1 MKNKLLI
8 AILMICMGTALR
20 AQQMPLY
27 SQMYFMRMLYNP
39 ALTAYNGGTNVY
51 LFDREQW
58 VAMPGHPSTR
68 GGMGEISLWG
78 DRSGVGVHVVDD
90 VTSVINTVN
99 AQLYYAQK
107 IKLATDHRLSLGVS
121 FGLMQTR
128 IDYGNL
134 VANDLTDPN
143 LLSLA
148 RGGLAFDMNVGLA
161 YQWKKLTINFAVEHA
176 TNSNVT
182 IADQLKNTKYDMQ
195 RHYLGGA
202 SYEISIKK
210 EKWNIEP
217 SVMVKKGS
225 GDPIQVDANI
235 MANYKR
241 FIYLG
246 IGYRMDYGLAAM
258 AAVRIAHTVT
268 LGYAYEYPLINH
280 VNYGSVGGTHEVIV
294 GINFDKWIKKSKKRD
309 ERLDSLEKQIKALKH
324 TDTLLSNRIDSLQD
338 KTKQVAA
345 DIDENKQ
352 YMQQYEKTQDEKMQ
366 NMNVRMDTFEKQLKE
381 YKDLVTKK
389 PVVPFSGVTDPNGKP
404 KKSGKD
410 GKDTNVG
417 GNNAPSDGSENINKD
432 DIYRMD
438 QIYFETNSSYL
449 KKESYAQLNKLLE
462 ILKANPEMKIMVLGH
477 TDYVASDSYNIWLSG
492 RRSRRVA
499 DYLIDNG
506 VPAANVSSMGFG
518 KQSPV
523 ADNSTDEGRAL
534 NRRVEIRIL
543 KK

>member
-1 MKNKLLI
+1 MKNKLMI
-8 AILMICMGTALR
+8 AALMICMGTSLR

-39 ALTAYNGGTNVY
+39 ALTAYNGGTNIY

-90 VTSVINTVN
+90 VTSVINTIN
-99 AQLYYAQK
+99 AQLYYSQK
-107 IKLATDHRLSLGVS
+107 IKLAKDHRLSLGLS

-143 LLSLA
+143 LLGSA

-161 YQWKKLTINFAVEHA
+161 YQWKKLTIHFAVEHA

-235 MANYKR
+235 MANYNR

-246 IGYRMDYGLAAM
+246 VGYRMDYGIGAM
-258 AAVRIAHTVT
+258 AAVRIAHAVT
-268 LGYAYEYPLINH
+268 LGYAYEYPMIKH
-280 VNYGSVGGTHEVIV
+280 VNYGSTGGTHEVIV
-294 GINFDKWIKKSKKRD
+294 GLNFDKWIKHNKKQDR
-309 ERLDSLEKQIKALKH
+309 RLDSLEKQVRDLKH

-338 KTKQVAA
+338 KTKQVSA

-352 YMQQYEKTQDEKMQ
+352 YMQQYEKSQDEKMQ
-366 NMNVRMDTFEKQLKE
+366 NMNTRMDTFEKQLKE
-381 YKDLVTKK
+381 YKELTKK
-389 PVVPFSGVTDPNGKP
+389 KAVTPFSGVTDPNGKP
-404 KKSGKD
+404 KRSGKD
-410 GKDTNVG
+410 PNVG
-417 GNNAPSDGSENINKD
+417 GNNPPADGSENIKKD

-449 KKESYAQLNKLLE
+449 KKESYDQLNKLLE
-462 ILKANPEMKIMVLGH
+462 IMKANPDMKIKVLGH
-477 TDYVASDSYNIWLSG
+477 TDYVASDSYNMWLSG
-492 RRSRRVA
+492 RRSKRVA

-506 VPAANVSSMGFG
+506 IPAANVSSVGFG

-534 NRRVEIRIL
+534 NRRVEIQIL

>member
-1 MKNKLLI
+1 MKKKLII
-8 AILMICMGTALR
+8 AALMICMGTSLW
-20 AQQMPLY
+20 AQQMPLF

-68 GGMGEISLWG
+68 GGMAEISLWG

-107 IKLATDHRLSLGVS
+107 IKLAKDHRLSLGLS
-121 FGLMQTR
+121 FGLMNTR
-128 IDYGNL
+128 IDYSNL
-134 VANDLTDPN
+134 VASDFTDPN
-143 LLSLA
+143 LMNSA
-148 RGGLAFDMNVGLA
+148 RGGMAFDMNVGLA

-241 FIYLG
+241 FLYLG
-246 IGYRMDYGLAAM
+246 IGYRMDYGIAAM

-268 LGYAYEYPLINH
+268 LGYAYEYPMVRH
-280 VNYGSVGGTHEVIV
+280 VNYGSTGGTHEVIV
-294 GINFDKWIKKSKKRD
+294 GINFDKWIKKAKKRD
-309 ERLDSLEKQIKALKH
+309 QRLDSLENQVRRLKH

-338 KTKQVAA
+338 KTKQVSA

-352 YMQQYEKTQDEKMQ
+352 YMQQYEKAQDEKMQ
-366 NMNVRMDTFEKQLKE
+366 NINVRMDTFEKQLKE
-381 YKDLVTKK
+381 YKELTKIK
-389 PVVPFSGVTDPNGKP
+389 PVTPFSGVTDPNGKP
-404 KKSGKD
+404 KKTGKD
-410 GKDTNVG
+410 GKNTNVG
-417 GNNAPSDGSENINKD
+417 GNNAPSDGSENIRQD

-438 QIYFETNSSYL
+438 EIYFETNSSYL
-449 KKESYAQLNKLLE
+449 KKESYDQLNKLLE

-477 TDYVASDSYNIWLSG
+477 TDYVASDSYNMWLSG

-506 VPAANVSSMGFG
+506 IPASNVSSMGFG

-523 ADNSTDEGRAL
+523 ADNNTDEGRAL
-534 NRRVEIRIL
+534 NRRVEIRIV